1 MMRRSLLSLLAASI
15 GVICYAANAT
25 AQVQAGTA
33 VRPETTTVGQHFVA
47 TVVVKVPAGIRV
59 TFPARP
65 DSAAHVDSA
74 GPSVRRDS
82 SVGGFTYATANYT
95 LAAWDTG
102 FQRIGLDTLTV
113 VTSAGARLVPLNGFQ
128 VYVRSVLPRDTALRK
143 PKPFRPVVPV
153 PVFNWLPWL
162 IGALI
167 AAIVGVLIYAWRR
180 WRRWRERRARG
191 LTPFQTAEKEFRRI
205 ESENLIAAG
214 APERHAVLMA
224 AVMRVYLASV
234 VPPAMRSATTHE
246 LAIRLRPANAVP
258 LQRVIAVLDETDR
271 IKFARERST
280 ADRAR
285 DIGAEARAIVA
296 AVNSALEA
304 EAAALEKA
312 A

>member
-15 GVICYAANAT
+15 GATCSAANAA

-47 TVVVKVPAGIRV
+47 TVVVKVPVGIRV
-59 TFPARP
+59 NFPTRP

-82 SVGGFTYATANYT
+82 SAGGFTYATANYT

-167 AAIVGVLIYAWRR
+167 AAVVGVLIYAWRS
-180 WRRWRERRARG
+180 WRERRARG
-191 LTPFQTAEKEFRRI
+191 LGPFQTAEQEFRRI

-224 AVMRVYLASV
+224 GVMRVYLAAV

-246 LAIRLRPANAVP
+246 LAIRLHSANAVP

-296 AVNSALEA
+296 SVNSALEA